1 MLKRMLNMLRHRF
14 VGWITNFIHNRK
26 DPDINM
32 IRGYLTST
40 VGRSVDPA
48 RMATIRLRPGA
59 HIGADPTTGFLS
71 RSSDVLNQPGKSIA
85 GSGDIEFKL
94 HSRNHRRPKYTHQKL
109 RRLRKTV
116 DKFVAQM
123 GVENFEPPRR
133 VLSLTGG
140 ISFNGKAWK
149 KHSGCLFFQ
158 DDDARSQ
165 RKPRVGQVQRFLAL
179 EVDGE
184 EEFFVEITEHE
195 IVRWQRTI
203 AIVDVSKRTRQR
215 VTHASHIVA
224 LAAYAN
230 YWQPQFAQYKC
241 VTPVADTF

>member
-1 MLKRMLNMLRHRF
+1 MLRHRF

-48 RMATIRLRPGA
+48 RMDAIRRRPGA

-71 RSSDVLNQPGKSIA
+71 RSSDVLHQPGKSIA
-85 GSGDIEFKL
+85 GSGDIKVKL
-94 HSRNHRRPKYTHQKL
+94 HSRSHRRPKYTHQTL
-109 RRLRKTV
+109 RRLRRAV
-116 DKFVAQM
+116 ESFVRQM
-123 GVENFEPPRR
+123 GVEDFEPPRR

-149 KHSGCLFFQ
+149 KYSGCLFYQ

-179 EVDGE
+179 EVDDE
-184 EEFFVEITEHE
+184 EEYFVEIMEHV
-195 IVRWQRTI
+195 ILRWQRTV
-203 AIVDVSKRTRQR
+203 AIVDVSKRTRHR

-224 LAAYAN
+224 LAAYAD
-230 YWQPQFAQYKC
+230 YWEPQFVQYKC
-241 VTPVADTF
+241 VTTVADTF